1 MLERWRYLAYAS
13 RTWWGVGKGCENV
26 SQPYACP
33 ICGRLTIRKLFDTVR
48 ITAEIDHEF
57 RNVGG
62 LAAFMCTENSHIFF
76 VMKKD
81 LDTTAG
87 RAATGT

>member
-1 MLERWRYLAYAS
+1 MS
-13 RTWWGVGKGCENV
+13 RQT
-26 SQPYACP
+26 PYSCP
-33 ICGRLTIRKLFDTVR
+33 ICGRLTLRPLFDNVE
-48 ITAEIDHEF
+48 ITANMDHGL

-81 LDTTAG
+81 IELESASG
-87 RAATGT
+87 RAVTGT